1 MMVFLVPLALLAIA
15 FIVQGF
21 INLRRARL
29 APANFLRR
37 LPALLDQCR
46 TQQDIETML
55 EREGHSLALV
65 LRRVLRHLEFKA
77 DADPADILAESIEEE
92 CNALQQRN
100 SQLALV
106 YNVAPLMGLLGTVF
120 GMLNTFREFAS
131 SADPSVRQL
140 SVGINVALLTTAWG
154 LAIAIPAFI
163 FLYLFTRRISN
174 YEQVRFPAEGG
185 EALELLL
192 RAIRFE
198 SRASVSAKHRVAP
211 ASEPPPAAATTETP
225 PDPDSGAGF
234 T

>member
-1 MMVFLVPLALLAIA
+1 METALQRYVLNGGVMMAFLVPLGLLAIA
-15 FIVQGF
+15 FTVQGF

-29 APANFLRR
+29 CPANFNRR
-37 LPALLDQCR
+37 LPELLAGCR
-46 TQQDIETML
+46 TRRQIEGLL

-77 DADPADILAESIEEE
+77 DADPAEVLAESIEEE

-120 GMLNTFREFAS
+120 GMLRTFRNFAES
-131 SADPSVRQL
+131 TDPSVREL

-163 FLYLFTRRISN
+163 FLYIFARRISAC
-174 YEQVRFPAEGG
+174 EQVLFPTEGAR
-185 EALELLL
+185 ALETLL
-192 RAIRFE
+192 RHIGTQPQPDADQP
-198 SRASVSAKHRVAP
+198 AP
-211 ASEPPPAAATTETP
+211 ATQAVE
-225 PDPDSGAGF
+225 
-234 T
+234 

>member
-1 MMVFLVPLALLAIA
+1 METALQRYVLNGGVMMVFLVPLALLAVA
-15 FIVQGF
+15 FVVQGF

-29 APANFLRR
+29 CPGSFNRR
-37 LPALLDQCR
+37 LPDLLAGCQTRRQIEAL
-46 TQQDIETML
+46 L

-77 DADPADILAESIEEE
+77 DADPAEVLAESIEEE

-120 GMLNTFREFAS
+120 GMLRTFRNFAES
-131 SADPSVRQL
+131 TDPSVREL

-163 FLYLFTRRISN
+163 FLYIFTRRISAC
-174 YEQVRFPAEGG
+174 EQVLFPAEGAR
-185 EALELLL
+185 ALETIL
-192 RAIRFE
+192 RHIGLQ
-198 SRASVSAKHRVAP
+198 P
-211 ASEPPPAAATTETP
+211 ASDAGQAAPDASQTP
-225 PDPDSGAGF
+225 D
-234 T
+234 